1 MSDPSLSFSR
11 RGISSTNKLILLSFL
26 SIALLILD
34 NRFAAVQ
41 TAKRYAATALYPLQ
55 WLANQPVEW
64 YEYGSAFLQSQNYL
78 LTENQRLT
86 KENVHLKM
94 QVRHTQ
100 VQTTELSELKSLVSL
115 QQHGLT
121 TTAAAE
127 VISNG
132 KVPLSSRVIINKG
145 SNHNV
150 RQGDPV
156 VDQNGLMGQVSQ
168 VHPLTAEVT
177 MLIDSNIVI
186 PVMVARTGV
195 RSLAHGG
202 SGQITLRYFP
212 ADADLQSDDVLV
224 TSGVDSVYPT
234 GIPVAK
240 VVATSRNAG
249 TPYYR
254 VDLKPLAA
262 LQSSKYVLVLP
273 QTALPETFSAA
284 SDAVH
289 AASVVS
295 P

>member
-11 RGISSTNKLILLSFL
+11 RGVSSVNKLILLSFV
-26 SIALLILD
+26 SVALLIVD
-34 NRFAAVQ
+34 DRFAAVQ

-64 YEYGSAFLQSQNYL
+64 YEYASAFLQSQNYL

-86 KENVHLKM
+86 EENAHLKM
-94 QVRHTQ
+94 QAHHSE
-100 VQTTELSELKSLVSL
+100 VQTRQLGELKSLMSL
-115 QQHGLT
+115 QQHGLNV
-121 TTAAAE
+121 TAAAE

-132 KVPLSSRVIINKG
+132 KVPLSSRIIINKG
-145 SNHNV
+145 SSHNV

-156 VDQNGLMGQVSQ
+156 VDQNGLIGQVSQ
-168 VHPLTAEVT
+168 VHPLSAEVT
-177 MLIDSNIVI
+177 MLTDSNIVI

-212 ADADLQSDDVLV
+212 TDADLQPDDVLV
-224 TSGVDSVYPT
+224 TSGVDSVYPA
-234 GIPVAK
+234 GVPVAK
-240 VVATSRNAG
+240 VTATSRNAG

-254 VDLKPLAA
+254 ADLKPLAA

-273 QTALPETFSAA
+273 QVALPETFSATTA
-284 SDAVH
+284 SAV
-289 AASVVS
+289 AASAT

>member
-11 RGISSTNKLILLSFL
+11 RGMSSVNKLILLTFF

-55 WLANQPVEW
+55 WLANQPVQW
-64 YEYGSAFLQSQNYL
+64 YETGSAFLQSQTYL

-86 KENVHLKM
+86 AENAQLKM
-94 QVRHTQ
+94 QAKHAQ
-100 VQTTELSELKSLVSL
+100 VQARQLSELKSMMAL
-115 QQHGLT
+115 QQHGLDIT
-121 TTAAAE
+121 TAAE

-132 KVPLSSRVIINKG
+132 KVPLASRIIIDKG
-145 SNHNV
+145 SNQRVKN
-150 RQGDPV
+150 GDAV
-156 VDQNGLMGQVSQ
+156 VDQHGLLGQVSQ
-168 VHPLTAEVT
+168 VHPFTAEVT
-177 MLIDSNIVI
+177 MLTDSNIVI

-202 SGQITLRYFP
+202 SGKITLRYFP
-212 ADADLQSDDVLV
+212 TDADLQPDDVLL
-224 TSGVDSVYPT
+224 TSGVDSVYPA

-240 VVATSRNAG
+240 VLATGRNAG

-254 VDLKPLAA
+254 ADLKPMAA
-262 LQSSKYVLVLP
+262 LNSSKYVLVLP
-273 QTALPETFSAA
+273 QTALSETLSAA
-284 SDAVH
+284 TASSAAV
-289 AASVVS
+289 SVK